1 MVVLFI
7 VLYGKHDNEY
17 KKLYKTVNTLEK
29 LLTDE
34 KGGGAK
40 GQIDYM

>member
-1 MVVLFI
+1 M
-7 VLYGKHDNEY
+7 NTRN
-17 KKLYKTVNTLEK
+17 YKTVNTLEK